1 MLNKIVQSQGVITLL
16 GAGTVNSGVLQQ
28 VLTIA
33 PRLVCADG
41 GADHAVA
48 AGLMPEAVI
57 GDLDSLSAAT
67 RAALPEGCLHHIAEQ
82 DSTDFDKAL
91 RSIDAPLTLAVGFEG
106 SRADHHLATLHVM
119 VMRAGQRCVLVSP
132 DQVIFVA
139 PPSITLDLPLGS
151 LVSLFPMGAV
161 TGTSNGL
168 RWPIDGL
175 GFAPDRMIGTSNE
188 VTGPVSLTF
197 DAPKIL
203 VILPRRA
210 LPQVVDALTGGGP
223 GWPAV

>member
-16 GAGTVNSGVLQQ
+16 GAGTVDAGVLQQ

-48 AGLMPEAVI
+48 ARLMPEAVI

-139 PPSITLDLPLGS
+139 PPAITLDLPKGS

-161 TGTSNGL
+161 TGTSDGL
-168 RWPIDGL
+168 RWPIHGL

-197 DAPKIL
+197 DAPKML

-210 LPQVVDALTGGGP
+210 LPQVVDALSGGVP